1 MDSNFVIEYL
11 GEIEAEFENTLV
23 SSLFIGGQDG
33 FESRR
38 KKEVE
43 KLVQIASNL
52 TQRFKFDLALDYLL
66 VVLLR
71 FSLMILLFLT
81 NKNV

>member
-11 GEIEAEFENTLV
+11 DEIEAEIENTLACL
-23 SSLFIGGQDG
+23 SGGQDG